1 MLHGVIS
8 HKKIS
13 FGVKRNLG
21 APCPLV
27 VDFYVFSSSESHEMA
42 RKFILQF
49 FNFLAPPQTLP
60 RKFND
65 IVTVQINLNM
75 SNNKSPVPLCSP
87 DTTIVV

>member
-1 MLHGVIS
+1 MLHGVLS
-8 HKKIS
+8 HKKNKLLGKKK
-13 FGVKRNLG
+13 FG

-42 RKFILQF
+42 RKLILQF